1 MATTSDHLCD
11 LGSSCAKQS
20 ARPPTT
26 ENRNRTSSVSY
37 PTPDGVPTA
46 QTTPRVVASPCR
58 RRCARERLGA
68 TQGHARRAPSL
79 LRRRTQPP
87 RGGTSSGFCH
97 VGRPRHRHAHRS
109 RPSPGVSCRPLP
121 ESILTRRHLLQS
133 SLGAALL
140 AAFDLAP
147 ATEPA
152 LALYNKDLDDPITD
166 PVQALAVVFAVRAS
180 VRDVIEQIAL
190 FEDTCPAPVFPCD
203 LSQLSTKTSTR
214 ISGPLKRCLPTL
226 SETYGADP
234 YAVQDILQS
243 TSTCEAMLYAN
254 NARVK
259 VDFKG
264 PATFLNLVDDSIAA
278 LLTEIPED
286 ALAAGK
292 ARFEACDL
300 TVDPTAEGDL
310 ECRLGRAVAS
320 GARPT
325 GGIG

>member
-1 MATTSDHLCD
+1 MATTSDNLCD

-37 PTPDGVPTA
+37 PTPDGVPTSH
-46 QTTPRVVASPCR
+46 TTPRVVASPCR
-58 RRCARERLGA
+58 RRCARTSRRDPRSRSARAVPPPTAHPAAARWHLLGLLPRRTTTSPA
-68 TQGHARRAPSL
+68 RAPL
-79 LRRRTQPP
+79 
-87 RGGTSSGFCH
+87 
-97 VGRPRHRHAHRS
+97 
-109 RPSPGVSCRPLP
+109 PSFPGVSCRPLP

>member
-1 MATTSDHLCD
+1 MRANV
-11 LGSSCAKQS
+11 S
-20 ARPPTT
+20 ARPKVAPGARRPSSDGAPT
-26 ENRNRTSSVSY
+26 RRVAPPRASSATSDGDGDVILSAPGTRAAVAVPSVL
-37 PTPDGVPTA
+37 PTA
-46 QTTPRVVASPCR
+46 SRAVA
-58 RRCARERLGA
+58 
-68 TQGHARRAPSL
+68 
-79 LRRRTQPP
+79 
-87 RGGTSSGFCH
+87 
-97 VGRPRHRHAHRS
+97 
-109 RPSPGVSCRPLP
+109 LP
-121 ESILTRRHLLQS
+121 ESILTRRRLLQS

-140 AAFDLAP
+140 AVTSPTAP
-147 ATEPA
+147 AM
-152 LALYNKDLDDPITD
+152 ALYNKDLDDPITD
-166 PVQALAVVFAVRAS
+166 PVQALAVVFAVRAA
-180 VRDVIEQIAL
+180 VRDVLDQIAL
-190 FEDTCPAPVFPCD
+190 FEDTCPAPTFPCD
-203 LSQLSTKTSTR
+203 LSQLSVKTSTR
-214 ISGPLKRCLPTL
+214 VSGPLKRSLPAL
-226 SETYGADP
+226 SEAYGADP

>member
-1 MATTSDHLCD
+1 MSTSMR
-11 LGSSCAKQS
+11 ANVS
-20 ARPPTT
+20 ARPK
-26 ENRNRTSSVSY
+26 
-37 PTPDGVPTA
+37 
-46 QTTPRVVASPCR
+46 VAP
-58 RRCARERLGA
+58 G
-68 TQGHARRAPSL
+68 ARRPSSDGAPNRGAVAPPRASSATSDRDVILSAPGTRAVAAPSVL
-79 LRRRTQPP
+79 P
-87 RGGTSSGFCH
+87 
-97 VGRPRHRHAHRS
+97 AAS
-109 RPSPGVSCRPLP
+109 RAAALP
-121 ESILTRRHLLQS
+121 ESILTRRRLLQS

-147 ATEPA
+147 ATAPA
-152 LALYNKDLDDPITD
+152 MALYNKDLDDPITD
-166 PVQALAVVFAVRAS
+166 PVQALAVVFAVRAA
-180 VRDVIEQIAL
+180 VRDVLDQIAL
-190 FEDTCPAPVFPCD
+190 FENTCPAPTFPCD
-203 LSQLSTKTSTR
+203 LSQLSVKTSTR
-214 ISGPLKRCLPTL
+214 VSGPLKRSLPAL
-226 SETYGADP
+226 SEAYGADP

>member
-1 MATTSDHLCD
+1 MCETVCEAADDGKSKPNVERLLSNPRWRADGANHPARRRVTMSTSMR
-11 LGSSCAKQS
+11 ANVS
-20 ARPPTT
+20 ARPK
-26 ENRNRTSSVSY
+26 V
-37 PTPDGVPTA
+37 TPG
-46 QTTPRVVASPCR
+46 
-58 RRCARERLGA
+58 
-68 TQGHARRAPSL
+68 ARRPSSDGAPS
-79 LRRRTQPP
+79 RRAVAPP
-87 RGGTSSGFCH
+87 RASATSDDHVTGTRTAP
-97 VGRPRHRHAHRS
+97 VLPPAS
-109 RPSPGVSCRPLP
+109 RAAPLP

>member
-1 MATTSDHLCD
+1 MIIYVIW
-11 LGSSCAKQS
+11 GRKQS

-26 ENRNRTSSVSY
+26 ETKPNVELSY
-37 PTPDGVPTA
+37 PTPERADGANHPA
-46 QTTPRVVASPCR
+46 VVAYHVDVD
-58 RRCARERLGA
+58 ARERLGDPRSRP
-68 TQGHARRAPSL
+68 ARAVLPP
-79 LRRRTQPP
+79 TAHPPP
-87 RGGTSSGFCH
+87 RRHLLGFCH
-97 VGRPRHRHAHRS
+97 VDDHVTGTRTAPVRPRRLV
-109 RPSPGVSCRPLP
+109 PPPLP
-121 ESILTRRHLLQS
+121 TIHPPPPPPILPRRRPP
-133 SLGAALL
+133 

>member
-1 MATTSDHLCD
+1 MSTSMR
-11 LGSSCAKQS
+11 ANVS
-20 ARPPTT
+20 ARPKVAPGARRPSSDGAPT
-26 ENRNRTSSVSY
+26 RRWVAPPGASSATSDGDGDVILSAPGTRAAVAAPSVL
-37 PTPDGVPTA
+37 PTA
-46 QTTPRVVASPCR
+46 SRAVA
-58 RRCARERLGA
+58 
-68 TQGHARRAPSL
+68 
-79 LRRRTQPP
+79 
-87 RGGTSSGFCH
+87 
-97 VGRPRHRHAHRS
+97 
-109 RPSPGVSCRPLP
+109 LP
-121 ESILTRRHLLQS
+121 ESILTRRRLLQS

-147 ATEPA
+147 ATAPA
-152 LALYNKDLDDPITD
+152 MALYNKDLDDPITD
-166 PVQALAVVFAVRAS
+166 PVQALAVVFAVRAA
-180 VRDVIEQIAL
+180 VRDVLDQIAL
-190 FEDTCPAPVFPCD
+190 FEDTCPAPTFPCD
-203 LSQLSTKTSTR
+203 LSQLSVKTSTR
-214 ISGPLKRCLPTL
+214 VSGPLKRSLPAL
-226 SETYGADP
+226 SEAYGADP

>member
-1 MATTSDHLCD
+1 MSTSMR
-11 LGSSCAKQS
+11 ANVS
-20 ARPPTT
+20 ARPKVAPGARRPSSDGAPT
-26 ENRNRTSSVSY
+26 RRAVAPPRASSATSDGDVTLSAPGTRAAVAAPSVL
-37 PTPDGVPTA
+37 PTA
-46 QTTPRVVASPCR
+46 SRAVA
-58 RRCARERLGA
+58 
-68 TQGHARRAPSL
+68 
-79 LRRRTQPP
+79 
-87 RGGTSSGFCH
+87 
-97 VGRPRHRHAHRS
+97 
-109 RPSPGVSCRPLP
+109 LP
-121 ESILTRRHLLQS
+121 ESILTRRRLLQS

-140 AAFDLAP
+140 AVFDLAP
-147 ATEPA
+147 ATAPA
-152 LALYNKDLDDPITD
+152 MALYNKDLDDPITD
-166 PVQALAVVFAVRAS
+166 PVQALAVVFAVRAA
-180 VRDVIEQIAL
+180 VRDVLDQIAL
-190 FEDTCPAPVFPCD
+190 FEDTCPAPTFPCD
-203 LSQLSTKTSTR
+203 LSQLSVKTSTR
-214 ISGPLKRCLPTL
+214 VSGPLKRSLPAL
-226 SETYGADP
+226 SEAYGADP

>member
-1 MATTSDHLCD
+1 MRANV
-11 LGSSCAKQS
+11 S
-20 ARPPTT
+20 ARPK
-26 ENRNRTSSVSY
+26 
-37 PTPDGVPTA
+37 
-46 QTTPRVVASPCR
+46 VAP
-58 RRCARERLGA
+58 G
-68 TQGHARRAPSL
+68 ARRPSSDGAPS
-79 LRRRTQPP
+79 RRAVDPP
-87 RGGTSSGFCH
+87 RASSATSDGDVILSAPGTRAVAAPS
-97 VGRPRHRHAHRS
+97 VLPAAS
-109 RPSPGVSCRPLP
+109 RAAALP
-121 ESILTRRHLLQS
+121 ESILTRRRLLQS

-147 ATEPA
+147 ATAPA
-152 LALYNKDLDDPITD
+152 MALYNKDLDDPVTD
-166 PVQALAVVFAVRAS
+166 PVQALAVVFAVRAA
-180 VRDVIEQIAL
+180 VRDVLNQIAL
-190 FEDTCPAPVFPCD
+190 FEDTCPAPTFPCD
-203 LSQLSTKTSTR
+203 LSQLSVKTSTR
-214 ISGPLKRCLPTL
+214 VSGPLKRSLPAL
-226 SETYGADP
+226 SEAYGADP

>member
-1 MATTSDHLCD
+1 M
-11 LGSSCAKQS
+11 
-20 ARPPTT
+20 
-26 ENRNRTSSVSY
+26 
-37 PTPDGVPTA
+37 
-46 QTTPRVVASPCR
+46 
-58 RRCARERLGA
+58 
-68 TQGHARRAPSL
+68 
-79 LRRRTQPP
+79 
-87 RGGTSSGFCH
+87 
-97 VGRPRHRHAHRS
+97 
-109 RPSPGVSCRPLP
+109 
-121 ESILTRRHLLQS
+121 
-133 SLGAALL
+133 
-140 AAFDLAP
+140 
-147 ATEPA
+147 
-152 LALYNKDLDDPITD
+152 
-166 PVQALAVVFAVRAS
+166 QALAVVFAVRAA
-180 VRDVIEQIAL
+180 VRDVLNQIAL
-190 FEDTCPAPVFPCD
+190 FEDTCPAPTFPCD
-203 LSQLSTKTSTR
+203 LSQLSVKTSTR
-214 ISGPLKRCLPTL
+214 VSGPLKRSLPAL
-226 SETYGADP
+226 SEAYGADP

-264 PATFLNLVDDSIAA
+264 PATFLNLVDDSVAA